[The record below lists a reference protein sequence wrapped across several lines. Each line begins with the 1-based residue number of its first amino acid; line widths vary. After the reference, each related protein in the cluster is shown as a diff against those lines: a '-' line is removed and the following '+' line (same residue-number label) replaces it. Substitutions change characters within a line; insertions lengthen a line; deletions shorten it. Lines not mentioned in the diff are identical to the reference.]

1 MIELAVVL
9 LCHKLMG
16 GKQTGHNNTI
26 HTKRTVNGVTVL
38 HINILVYFEIENFMT
53 VGRAYA

>member
-1 MIELAVVL
+1 MIELAIVL
-9 LCHKLMG
+9 FCHRLVG
-16 GKQTGHNNTI
+16 EKQTGHNNTI

-38 HINILVYFEIENFMT
+38 HIKISVYFEIANFKT